1 MGVSMT
7 LFLFSV
13 LCFIITIIISIA
25 NIINSIFIV
34 TIIIIISLLL
44 IRYFCD
50 IFDIQVWMV
59 DRCHRCENE
68 VGLVGYLSPR
78 SNYKNQIFNAWCLK

>member
-25 NIINSIFIV
+25 NIINCIFIV

-50 IFDIQVWMV
+50 IFDIQVWMA